1 MTAGSP
7 RRTCWPLRRPRVRY
21 QWQPVRLASSS
32 NRCSESSNGA
42 LVPPAPPP
50 LAPVPAPAPAPVPSA
65 AAPFAPAPAP
75 PALPAPTAARPAAGS
90 DAALRPA
97 PVRLVIR
104 HSEGD
109 AAAESRARELR
120 GRLEA
125 HRKFDVEMQPVAES
139 VSADNLRIFFES
151 DRLEA
156 RITRDLIESGPIP
169 IRDFS
174 DLRPRPR
181 SGTIELW
188 LAATPSSGIPA
199 PDAAAIEVQR
209 PPATPAE
216 SATPRP
222 GDRNLPLRPRPPRG
236 PSVRPCVS
244 CCCGRETDGQRTGAG
259 TAARQ

>member
-1 MTAGSP
+1 MRSGWPGSSGYMTAGSP
-7 RRTCWPLRRPRVRY
+7 RRTCWPLRQPPRSM
-21 QWQPVRLASSS
+21 PMAASPPHVHRS
-32 NRCSESSNGA
+32 NRCSEQCSKRCPRS
-42 LVPPAPPP
+42 LLPRPLLRLSPLLLLLPHRPPP
-50 LAPVPAPAPAPVPSA
+50 PPSLPHRLPVLAP
-65 AAPFAPAPAP
+65 
-75 PALPAPTAARPAAGS
+75 TTARPAAGS

-109 AAAESRARELR
+109 AVAERRARELQ

-125 HRKFDVEMQPVAES
+125 HRKFDVEMHPVAES

-156 RITRDLIESGPIP
+156 RITRDLLESGPIP

-188 LAATPSSGIPA
+188 LAATPSSGIPT
-199 PDAAAIEVQR
+199 PYPAAIEVQR

-216 SATPRP
+216 SATPAARRPEPASPSTAPARSVSETLRLLLLRP
-222 GDRNLPLRPRPPRG
+222 GN
-236 PSVRPCVS
+236 
-244 CCCGRETDGQRTGAG
+244 
-259 TAARQ
+259 